1 LIGFVVAGVASVLS
15 VVLRHGVP
23 LTSGGALVDDYLYVR
38 IAGYL
43 AHGQWLGP
51 FDQYT
56 LLKGPAYP
64 AFIAAMYRSG
74 VPLKIGEQLTDLLAA
89 AALAASVWVV
99 TRRGALALVAYIVL
113 ALDPANFAT
122 YASRATRD
130 GWYSSLSMLLVATVF
145 LASYAALTHVR
156 LPFMVGV
163 SVLAGGSGAAFWLCR
178 EEPLWIGPS
187 ILVIVAGLP
196 LLTLARWWFARPRI
210 QLERS
215 RAFRTGGRLALVL
228 GIIGVIVIAAIVQV
242 ARENERHYGVATTND
257 LAYGAFARTYAD
269 WRRVDGGLSTPAD
282 PITRSQREAVYTV
295 SPAARLL
302 QPYLD
307 PSGPCPHIRPTAPC
321 DEPIWRGIRDAAAY
335 TGAFHTESDVQGFFG
350 ELDAQI
356 QAGCVSGQLRCTRRL
371 PAQLQSLQ
379 LFSVGPFL
387 TDLRHWAG
395 TILTSTG
402 FYDQPTKL
410 GWILVDPTKR
420 AAYMQ
425 VVRGLPA
432 SVSTAKDQ
440 LNQYTANNW
449 PYRFLSLFYRL
460 LIPCLFVAALIGAI
474 TPIVR
479 FRWPQAA
486 LSVLSFA
493 LGVGALSRLVFV
505 GLLDTTEFSPTH
517 IDVRYL
523 LAAHAL
529 FFAFGVLGTAQLAD
543 ALWTS
548 IRARR
553 TDQPAEGAAVD
564 DAREAG

>member
-1 LIGFVVAGVASVLS
+1 MLS

-196 LLTLARWWFARPRI
+196 LLTLARWWFARPRA

-282 PITRSQREAVYTV
+282 P
-295 SPAARLL
+295 
-302 QPYLD
+302 
-307 PSGPCPHIRPTAPC
+307 
-321 DEPIWRGIRDAAAY
+321 